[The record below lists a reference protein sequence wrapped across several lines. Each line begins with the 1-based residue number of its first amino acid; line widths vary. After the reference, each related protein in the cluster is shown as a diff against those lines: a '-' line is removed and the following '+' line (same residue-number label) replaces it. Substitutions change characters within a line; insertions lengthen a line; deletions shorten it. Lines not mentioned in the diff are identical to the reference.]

1 MLKKTLQNA
10 TQMRKSVNKGKII
23 RIISNLYSVLVN
35 DTIIEARARGK
46 FRKDEI
52 SPMVGDEVIID
63 IEKKYIIEILPRKN
77 YLTRPN
83 ISNIDL
89 VICVTSTKEP
99 DLSLNLLD
107 KQLAFLA
114 LHNIPSMI
122 CFTKYDLLNDSEK
135 QEINN
140 LKEYYQSIG
149 ITVVINS
156 EITKI
161 KEILKGKEVGLL
173 GQSGAGKS
181 SLVNKLGNYDI
192 KTQKISKA
200 LGRGIHTTRHV
211 EIYKVSDFYLID
223 TPGFSALDLN
233 FTTKDNLKNGFI
245 EFQNYKCRFKDCKH
259 YKEIDC
265 GIKEEVGKSILPSRY
280 ENYINFLEKEQWK

>member
-1 MLKKTLQNA
+1 M
-10 TQMRKSVNKGKII
+10 NKGKII

-245 EFQNYKCRFKDCKH
+245 EFQNYECRFKDCKH

-280 ENYINFLEKEQWK
+280 ENYINFLEREQWK

>member
-1 MLKKTLQNA
+1 M
-10 TQMRKSVNKGKII
+10 NKGKII

-135 QEINN
+135 EEINN

-245 EFQNYKCRFKDCKH
+245 EFQNYECRFKDCKH

-280 ENYINFLEKEQWK
+280 ENYINFLEREQWK

>member
-1 MLKKTLQNA
+1 MLKKTLSNA

-140 LKEYYQSIG
+140 LKEYYQGIG

-161 KEILKGKEVGLL
+161 KEILKGNEVGLL

-245 EFQNYKCRFKDCKH
+245 EFQNYECRFKDCKH

-280 ENYINFLEKEQWK
+280 ENYINFLEREQWK

>member
-1 MLKKTLQNA
+1 M
-10 TQMRKSVNKGKII
+10 NKGKII

-77 YLTRPN
+77 YLTRKLHREMGQLAAEKG
-83 ISNIDL
+83 IDL

-140 LKEYYQSIG
+140 LKKYYQSIG

-245 EFQNYKCRFKDCKH
+245 EFQNYECRFKDCKH

>member
-1 MLKKTLQNA
+1 
-10 TQMRKSVNKGKII
+10 MRKSVNKGKII

-63 IEKKYIIEILPRKN
+63 VEKKYIVEILPRKN

-122 CFTKYDLLNDSEK
+122 CFTKYDLLNDKEQ
-135 QEINN
+135 QEINK

-149 ITVVINS
+149 INVVINS

-200 LGRGIHTTRHV
+200 LGRGVHTTRHV

-233 FTTKDNLKNGFI
+233 FTTKENLKNGFI
-245 EFQNYKCRFKDCKH
+245 EFQNYECRFKDCKH

-265 GIKEEVGKSILPSRY
+265 GVKEEVGKSILPSRY

>member
-1 MLKKTLQNA
+1 MLKKTLSNA

-63 IEKKYIIEILPRKN
+63 VEKKYIVEILPRKN

-122 CFTKYDLLNDSEK
+122 CFTKYDLLNDKEQ
-135 QEINN
+135 QEINK

-149 ITVVINS
+149 INVVINS

-200 LGRGIHTTRHV
+200 LGRGVHTTRHV

-233 FTTKDNLKNGFI
+233 FTTKENLKNGFI
-245 EFQNYKCRFKDCKH
+245 EFQNYECRFKDCKH

-265 GIKEEVGKSILPSRY
+265 GVKEEVGKSILPSRY

>member
-1 MLKKTLQNA
+1 M
-10 TQMRKSVNKGKII
+10 NKGKII

-135 QEINN
+135 EEINN

-192 KTQKISKA
+192 KTKKISKA

-245 EFQNYKCRFKDCKH
+245 EFQNYECRFKDCKH

>member
-1 MLKKTLQNA
+1 MLKKTLSNA

-63 IEKKYIIEILPRKN
+63 VEKKYIVEILPRKN

-140 LKEYYQSIG
+140 LKEYFQGIG

-161 KEILKGKEVGLL
+161 KEMLKGKEVGLL

-245 EFQNYKCRFKDCKH
+245 EFQNYECRFKDCKH

>member
-135 QEINN
+135 EEINN

-245 EFQNYKCRFKDCKH
+245 EFQNYECRFKDCKH

>member
-1 MLKKTLQNA
+1 M
-10 TQMRKSVNKGKII
+10 NKGKII
-23 RIISNLYSVLVN
+23 RIISNLYSILVN

-245 EFQNYKCRFKDCKH
+245 EFQNYECRFKDCKH

>member
-1 MLKKTLQNA
+1 M
-10 TQMRKSVNKGKII
+10 NKGKII

-135 QEINN
+135 EEINN

-192 KTQKISKA
+192 KIQKISKA

-245 EFQNYKCRFKDCKH
+245 EFQNYECRFKDCKH

>member
-200 LGRGIHTTRHV
+200 LGRGIHTTRHA

-245 EFQNYKCRFKDCKH
+245 EFQNYECRFKDCKH

>member
-1 MLKKTLQNA
+1 MLKKTLSNA

-114 LHNIPSMI
+114 LHNIPSMV
-122 CFTKYDLLNDSEK
+122 CFTKYDLLNDNEQ
-135 QEINN
+135 QEINK

-149 ITVVINS
+149 INVVINS

-200 LGRGIHTTRHV
+200 LGRGVHTTRHV

-233 FTTKDNLKNGFI
+233 FTTKENLKNGFI
-245 EFQNYKCRFKDCKH
+245 EFQNYECRFKDCKH

-265 GIKEEVGKSILPSRY
+265 GVKEEVGKSILPSRY

>member
-1 MLKKTLQNA
+1 MWLNV
-10 TQMRKSVNKGKII
+10 TQMRKFVNKGKIV
-23 RIISNLYSVLVN
+23 RIISNLYSVLT
-35 DTIIEARARGK
+35 DTGIIEARARGK

-52 SPMVGDEVIID
+52 SPMVGDEVKID
-63 IEKKYIIEILPRKN
+63 IEKKYILEILPRKN

-114 LHNIPSMI
+114 LHDIPSMI
-122 CFTKYDLLNDSEK
+122 CFTKCDLLSKEEHEEIEK
-135 QEINN
+135 
-140 LKEYYQSIG
+140 LKNYYQGIG
-149 ITVVINS
+149 IDVVFNN
-156 EITKI
+156 EIEKMKTM
-161 KEILKGKEVGLL
+161 LKGKEVGLL

-181 SLVNKLGNYDI
+181 SLVNRLGGYDI
-192 KTQKISKA
+192 KTQAISKA
-200 LGRGIHTTRHV
+200 LGRGVHTTRHV
-211 EIYKVSDFYLID
+211 EIYPVSDFYLLD

-233 FTTKDNLKNGFI
+233 FTSPSELKNGFI
-245 EFQNYKCRFKDCKH
+245 EFSKYECRFKDCKH

-265 GIKEEVGKSILPSRY
+265 TVKENVGKTILASRY

>member
-1 MLKKTLQNA
+1 M
-10 TQMRKSVNKGKII
+10 NKGKII

-192 KTQKISKA
+192 KIQKISKA

-245 EFQNYKCRFKDCKH
+245 EFQNYECRFKDCKH

>member
-10 TQMRKSVNKGKII
+10 TQMRKFVNKGKII

-245 EFQNYKCRFKDCKH
+245 EFQNYECRFKDCKH

>member
-46 FRKDEI
+46 FRKDKI

-135 QEINN
+135 EEINN

-245 EFQNYKCRFKDCKH
+245 EFQNYECRFKDCKH

>member
-1 MLKKTLQNA
+1 M
-10 TQMRKSVNKGKII
+10 NKGKII

-192 KTQKISKA
+192 KTKKISKA

-245 EFQNYKCRFKDCKH
+245 EFQNYECRFKDCKH

>member
-1 MLKKTLQNA
+1 MLSNA

-140 LKEYYQSIG
+140 LKEYYQGIG

-245 EFQNYKCRFKDCKH
+245 EFQNYECRFKDCKH

-280 ENYINFLEKEQWK
+280 ENYINFLEREQWK